1 MKQRLV
7 TGSILVVG
15 LVLLILS
22 RLLTP
27 VIFDFGIGAFA
38 VLGAVE
44 VARVFE
50 RSGKHSNI
58 IMASIYPAVLYL
70 GVCLAIAKGWS
81 WIGYVAW
88 FVVSLAIYFGLIIL
102 VSYILINKTKEEIA
116 TKKLEIS
123 LHKYALFKAINTII
137 VCVYPT
143 VLFFALIL
151 INHMASFK
159 IVAENEL
166 LLNSNFDFML
176 IIMIFA
182 VQILTDS
189 LAMLVGS
196 KFKGPKLCP
205 VVSPKK
211 TISGAIGGM
220 LGGVVG
226 ALVIYGFF
234 MLNGPF
240 KAMYTTL
247 ELNVWYFIFFG
258 FVGAFMCQC
267 GDIFA
272 SLLKR
277 RARVKDYGTVFPGHG
292 GIMDRMDGLIF
303 VASFA
308 LIFLFIVA

>member
-1 MKQRLV
+1 MKQRLI
-7 TGSILVVG
+7 TGSFLVAG
-15 LVLLILS
+15 IILLILS

-27 VIFDFGIGAFA
+27 IIFDFGVGAFA

-50 RSGKHSNI
+50 RSGRHSNI

-70 GVCLAIAKGWS
+70 GVCLAIANSWS
-81 WIGYVAW
+81 WVGYVAW
-88 FVVSLAIYFGLIIL
+88 FIGSLAVYFLLIIA
-102 VSYILINKTKEEIA
+102 VSYILINKTKQEI
-116 TKKLEIS
+116 TNKKLDAN
-123 LHKYALFKAINTII
+123 LHKYALYKAINTII

-151 INHMASFK
+151 INHMGSFEV
-159 IVAENEL
+159 VANNEL
-166 LLNSNFDFML
+166 LLNSNLDFAL

-182 VQILTDS
+182 VQVLTDS
-189 LAMLVGS
+189 LAMVVGS

-226 ALVIYGFF
+226 AVIVYGFF

-240 KAMYTTL
+240 NAMYSTL
-247 ELNVWYFIFFG
+247 NLNVWYFIFFG

-277 RARVKDYGTVFPGHG
+277 RARVKDYGTIFPGHG
-292 GIMDRMDGLIF
+292 GVMDRMDGLIF

-308 LIFLFIVA
+308 LIFLFILA